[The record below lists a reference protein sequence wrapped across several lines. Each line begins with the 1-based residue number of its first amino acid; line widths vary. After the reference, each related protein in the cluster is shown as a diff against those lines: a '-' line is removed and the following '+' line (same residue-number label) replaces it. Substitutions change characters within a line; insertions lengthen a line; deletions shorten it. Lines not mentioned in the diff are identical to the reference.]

1 MPSSKENRDLVHV
14 AASLEATSSLVHT
27 LLNEIYDTVSEFAR
41 FKAELESLQVSV
53 EKLTAVVSDGRGGP
67 SLVTSLAVF
76 KQQLDDLKEG
86 EVAIRKDLGSLQVS
100 YQNLSLQL
108 ARMEP
113 QQTNDEISTS
123 VIGGMIDKTEKRK
136 FVAELFIGLVIAV
149 VTFLVGY
156 YFEKQ

>member
-1 MPSSKENRDLVHV
+1 
-14 AASLEATSSLVHT
+14 
-27 LLNEIYDTVSEFAR
+27 
-41 FKAELESLQVSV
+41 
-53 EKLTAVVSDGRGGP
+53 
-67 SLVTSLAVF
+67 
-76 KQQLDDLKEG
+76 
-86 EVAIRKDLGSLQVS
+86 VAIRKDLGSLQVS